1 MSAISFHL
9 VPIFFIHVCLMWEY
23 LMTKFFVGLV
33 NVPLREDVEGGADKS
48 KESGVEVDR
57 AVRIQG
63 HVHGDETLEV
73 KVSTLDNAMEAVENL
88 AGHAMR
94 TELSK
99 AQWGRDF
106 PGKIFKVW
114 KKMPQTLEE

>member
-1 MSAISFHL
+1 
-9 VPIFFIHVCLMWEY
+9 
-23 LMTKFFVGLV
+23 MTKFFVGLV

-73 KVSTLDNAMEAVENL
+73 KVSTKDNNGGGGEPCRPRDEDRAFQSPVEERFSWENIE
-88 AGHAMR
+88 GFWR
-94 TELSK
+94 
-99 AQWGRDF
+99 
-106 PGKIFKVW
+106 
-114 KKMPQTLEE
+114 KKCHKP

>member
-63 HVHGDETLEV
+63 HVHGDKTL
-73 KVSTLDNAMEAVENL
+73 KRKKCQHRTMQWRWWRTLQAT
-88 AGHAMR
+88 R
-94 TELSK
+94 
-99 AQWGRDF
+99 
-106 PGKIFKVW
+106 
-114 KKMPQTLEE
+114 

>member
-73 KVSTLDNAMEAVENL
+73 KVSTKDNAMEVVENL

-99 AQWGRDF
+99 TQWGRDF
-106 PGKIFKVW
+106 PGKILKVFL
-114 KKMPQTLEE
+114 K